1 MQACLAQ
8 HESSVQRHEAV
19 LVQQEALMVK
29 HSQLLSDAMTSV
41 RQIFERLPSTKLL
54 LRLPLLYH
62 FRVLKFQ
69 FPMQKLAYLHHN
81 DSRETPVL
89 VVDSSISVPSH
100 LSYSHR
106 PSLQTGPRLHMS
118 SLFFLVRPSPGQQ
131 LFGRPRDPSS
141 QVFLHLKRNSSGSL
155 IIQSAA

>member
-8 HESSVQRHEAV
+8 QESSVQRHEAV

-69 FPMQKLAYLHHN
+69 FPM
-81 DSRETPVL
+81 
-89 VVDSSISVPSH
+89 
-100 LSYSHR
+100 
-106 PSLQTGPRLHMS
+106 
-118 SLFFLVRPSPGQQ
+118 
-131 LFGRPRDPSS
+131 
-141 QVFLHLKRNSSGSL
+141 
-155 IIQSAA
+155 